1 MNSNPNS
8 SSGAGNTLGGLLNQQ
23 LHQGNNGSGGGNLN
37 SPAQGQGTIFNNVVM
52 ALQSV
57 LQQLRNKSGPEPMQ
71 AGMDFIGN
79 CYQQANATQP
89 QSQGQLQQNSQ
100 VPALQ
105 QLQMFQQLQ
114 QLMQQQQQQQQS
126 INQHQQQQSVN
137 QHQQQLQQSKS
148 AKRPYEEAN
157 SQIKLPSIKQGNIHS
172 ESITQ
177 DSKYEACREDP
188 VSAVCHEKHSLIE
201 SNDKP
206 TNLGVQG
213 TVLVPCRARGMPV
226 DHNFKVHGIMYVL
239 HYLSSN

>member
-52 ALQSV
+52 ALQSQ

-79 CYQQANATQP
+79 CYQQANATQS

-114 QLMQQQQQQQQS
+114 LLMQQQQQQ
-126 INQHQQQQSVN
+126 QQQQSVN

-177 DSKYEACREDP
+177 DSKYEASGEDP

-226 DHNFKVHGIMYVL
+226 DHNFKVHCIMYVL
-239 HYLSSN
+239 RYLSSN